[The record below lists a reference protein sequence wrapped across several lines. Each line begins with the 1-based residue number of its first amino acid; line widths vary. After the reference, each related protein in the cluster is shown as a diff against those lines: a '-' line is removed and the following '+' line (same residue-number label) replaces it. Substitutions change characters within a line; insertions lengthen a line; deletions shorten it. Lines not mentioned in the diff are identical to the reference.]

1 MSFIGDNKI
10 WGHYTASMT
19 LRSGLLA
26 KKEHAIF
33 KPLFDEFSQKTSCS
47 ILLKYVICTNI

>member
-26 KKEHAIF
+26 KKEHDVF